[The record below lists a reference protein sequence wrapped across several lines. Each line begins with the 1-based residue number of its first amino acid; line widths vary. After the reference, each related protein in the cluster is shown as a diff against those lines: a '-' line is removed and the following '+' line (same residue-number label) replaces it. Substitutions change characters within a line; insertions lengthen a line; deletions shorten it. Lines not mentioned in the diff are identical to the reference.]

1 MYERVS
7 ASSSQ
12 NLSGE
17 GHSWLVRAYLVA
29 CSGANRVVQ
38 SELFNNTIFFCIVV
52 AGVLVG
58 ASTYPG
64 MDDSAVVA
72 ALDQVVLGFFCLEVL
87 LKVMSEGVAP
97 YQYFVGPE
105 WTWNNFDF
113 LIVLFS
119 LPILPVGGSQVAF
132 LRLIRLMRLA
142 KVFRKVPQLRMIMT
156 GLIGGLKSIV
166 YIVILLLLV
175 FYLYAIAGIFFFRDN
190 DPWHF
195 RTIAVSLTSLF
206 RLSTLSVS
214 GRTSSASSRL
224 QCSHKLVLND
234 LLFLRCTCM

>member
-1 MYERVS
+1 MCT
-7 ASSSQ
+7 
-12 NLSGE
+12 
-17 GHSWLVRAYLVA
+17 H
-29 CSGANRVVQ
+29 ANSVVQ
-38 SELFNNTIFFCIVV
+38 SELFNNLIFFCIVV

-64 MDDSAVVA
+64 MDESPVIRV
-72 ALDQVVLGFFCLEVL
+72 LDMVVLGFFCLEVL
-87 LKVMSEGVAP
+87 LKIMSEGVAP
-97 YQYFVGPE
+97 YEYFTGLD

-175 FYLYAIAGIFFFRDN
+175 FYLYAIAGIFFFREN

-214 GRTSSASSRL
+214 DLSKMSSLHTLPDTSCFCL
-224 QCSHKLVLND
+224 
-234 LLFLRCTCM
+234 

>member
-1 MYERVS
+1 M
-7 ASSSQ
+7 
-12 NLSGE
+12 
-17 GHSWLVRAYLVA
+17 RAYLAV
-29 CSGANRVVQ
+29 CCRANVVVQ
-38 SELFNNTIFFCIVV
+38 SDLFSNTIFFCIVL

-64 MDDSAVVA
+64 MDNNAIVNS
-72 ALDQVVLGFFCLEVL
+72 LDLVVLGFFCLEVI
-87 LKVMSEGVAP
+87 LKIMSEGVAP
-97 YQYFVGPE
+97 YEYFVGPE

-113 LIVLFS
+113 LIVVFS

-166 YIVILLLLV
+166 YIVILLMLV

-214 GRTSSASSRL
+214 FELYYFSFHISS
-224 QCSHKLVLND
+224 
-234 LLFLRCTCM
+234 

>member
-1 MYERVS
+1 
-7 ASSSQ
+7 
-12 NLSGE
+12 
-17 GHSWLVRAYLVA
+17 
-29 CSGANRVVQ
+29 VQ
-38 SELFNNTIFFCIVV
+38 SDLFNNTIFFCIMV
-52 AGVLVG
+52 AGILVG

-64 MDDSAVVA
+64 MDESAVVH
-72 ALDQVVLGFFCLEVL
+72 ALDQVVLGFFCLEVVM
-87 LKVMSEGVAP
+87 KVMSEGVAP
-97 YQYFVGPE
+97 YQYFMGPE

-113 LIVLFS
+113 LIVVFS

-142 KVFRKVPQLRMIMT
+142 EVFREVRQLRMIMT

-166 YIVILLLLV
+166 YIVILLMLV

-214 GRTSSASSRL
+214 FPAYPSVHCGTFIHSIMPLCAVLPLSPELGGHVLHQLLRL
-224 QCSHKLVLND
+224 
-234 LLFLRCTCM
+234 

>member
-1 MYERVS
+1 VVCT
-7 ASSSQ
+7 
-12 NLSGE
+12 
-17 GHSWLVRAYLVA
+17 H
-29 CSGANRVVQ
+29 ANNAVQ
-38 SELFNNTIFFCIVV
+38 SEVFSNTIFFCIVL
-52 AGVLVG
+52 AGLLVG

-64 MDDSAVVA
+64 MDSNP
-72 ALDQVVLGFFCLEVL
+72 VVLLLDTVVLAFFCLEVVM
-87 LKVMSEGVAP
+87 KVLSEGVAP
-97 YQYFVGPE
+97 LQYFLGPE

-119 LPILPVGGSQVAF
+119 LPILPVGGSQVAV

-206 RLSTLSVS
+206 RLSTLSV
-214 GRTSSASSRL
+214 RT
-224 QCSHKLVLND
+224 CCWGEKV
-234 LLFLRCTCM
+234 